1 MIGNLNYKFQDDE
14 LKDWKQI
21 IDYKNDKK
29 GVIIQIDEI
38 QNWFNSKASKDFPPE
53 MTQVVTT
60 NRKQRRVIM
69 GTAQRFYMIAK
80 DIRTQVTEV
89 RNCTTL
95 FGCLTIVHRQQPIIN
110 ADGVR
115 TPLRNDSRTVEVRH
129 PDRRKQTPLPL
140 VRQLEKL
147 AWGPACC
154 QSPRRLFYSIMPLR
168 FLMVSPS
175 IRMI

>member
-1 MIGNLNYKFQDDE
+1 MGLFADIKAVGAVQK
-14 LKDWKQI
+14 I
-21 IDYKNDKK
+21 KN
-29 GVIIQIDEI
+29 G
-38 QNWFNSKASKDFPPE
+38 A
-53 MTQVVTT
+53 
-60 NRKQRRVIM
+60 
-69 GTAQRFYMIAK
+69 TA
-80 DIRTQVTEV
+80 
-89 RNCTTL
+89 L
-95 FGCLTIVHRQQPIIN
+95 
-110 ADGVR
+110 R

>member
-1 MIGNLNYKFQDDE
+1 MEFEKR
-14 LKDWKQI
+14 
-21 IDYKNDKK
+21 
-29 GVIIQIDEI
+29 
-38 QNWFNSKASKDFPPE
+38 A
-53 MTQVVTT
+53 MTQELLSLRTVLC
-60 NRKQRRVIM
+60 NRLI
-69 GTAQRFYMIAK
+69 
-80 DIRTQVTEV
+80 TE
-89 RNCTTL
+89 
-95 FGCLTIVHRQQPIIN
+95 
-110 ADGVR
+110 VR

>member
-1 MIGNLNYKFQDDE
+1 M
-14 LKDWKQI
+14 
-21 IDYKNDKK
+21 
-29 GVIIQIDEI
+29 VI
-38 QNWFNSKASKDFPPE
+38 F
-53 MTQVVTT
+53 TVV
-60 NRKQRRVIM
+60 
-69 GTAQRFYMIAK
+69 
-80 DIRTQVTEV
+80 
-89 RNCTTL
+89 L
-95 FGCLTIVHRQQPIIN
+95 FGHRYIDRFAVAETGVEEI
-110 ADGVR
+110 VR

>member
-1 MIGNLNYKFQDDE
+1 M
-14 LKDWKQI
+14 
-21 IDYKNDKK
+21 KK
-29 GVIIQIDEI
+29 IVI
-38 QNWFNSKASKDFPPE
+38 
-53 MTQVVTT
+53 
-60 NRKQRRVIM
+60 
-69 GTAQRFYMIAK
+69 
-80 DIRTQVTEV
+80 
-89 RNCTTL
+89 L
-95 FGCLTIVHRQQPIIN
+95 LL
-110 ADGVR
+110 VR